1 MVSAIEPLLRP
12 GCSNL
17 LEEIFMHQIF
27 RRAIPV
33 AAILLAGTIPHHSA
47 LAQDAANS
55 DLSNQLK
62 GTYKL
67 AKLGQDSHGVSVV
80 EPGTVLV
87 VQKGG
92 MLGVPPIN
100 PIVPAANYKDN
111 DLKGPSGMSKMAAGN
126 DTKLLQIGEKVYP
139 IKLEVDM
146 KKDKVTLT
154 VIECDACNN
163 AQQPSSYKSAVAFQ
177 FPAGY
182 LAMAAPDQ
190 IAEIVSQVLAPD
202 ADSGGSNQQQADAPA
217 PQQAAPHAAQE
228 NPPASAPSGGIQVGQ
243 TFKQVLTIHG
253 MPKQILNV
261 GNGQVYVYND
271 VLVTFVN
278 GRVSNIQYP

>member
-1 MVSAIEPLLRP
+1 MHPIFHRAVPL
-12 GCSNL
+12 
-17 LEEIFMHQIF
+17 
-27 RRAIPV
+27 
-33 AAILLAGTIPHHSA
+33 AAIFCLGVIPHNPA

-55 DLSNQLK
+55 DLANQLK
-62 GTYKL
+62 SSYKL
-67 AKLGQDSHGVSVV
+67 AKLGQDSSGVSVV

-92 MLGVPPIN
+92 MLGVPAIN
-100 PIVPAANYKDN
+100 LVIPAANFKDN
-111 DLKGPSGMSKMAAGN
+111 DLKGPSGMSKMAAGT

-146 KKDKVTLT
+146 RKDKVMVT
-154 VIECDACNN
+154 VIECDACNG
-163 AQQPSSYKSAVAFQ
+163 AQQPSSYKSAVTFQ

-190 IAEIVSQVLAPD
+190 IVEVVSMVLAPESG
-202 ADSGGSNQQQADAPA
+202 DSGGGDQQQAAAPA
-217 PQQAAPHAAQE
+217 QQAAPPPVQE
-228 NPPASAPSGGIQVGQ
+228 NPPAAPSGGIQVGQ
-243 TFKQVLTIHG
+243 TTRQVLAIHG
-253 MPKQILNV
+253 MPKQIMNV

-278 GRVSNIQYP
+278 GHVSNVQYP